1 MLKSFFKKP
10 QVVPLAAASDTV
22 LANKLILEGNQ
33 FEDAGQLARACALY
47 RQAISSAPHFAKG
60 YLNLGIA
67 LAASSDASGAAHA
80 YEEVLRIEPDNP
92 YGNYNFARLTYLSR
106 DLAKTEVL
114 LQRSLLTKPDF
125 FEALVLLSS
134 VLEETARMAPALE
147 ALTKALRLKPD
158 SRGAWT
164 NQAALLLKLD
174 KPEDAEKAA
183 RCALDIDPLDV
194 QALQILASILRSL
207 GFNDEASLTLKA
219 ALRIQPEKFDLQST
233 ELFLLNFDEKLL
245 AEEIFQRHAAFGAR
259 MEAAFP
265 VRFKTRRDTAI
276 LERRLR
282 IGYVSGDFNSHPVA
296 QFMLPVLEHHDHN
309 AFEIFCYSCGSRRD
323 AVTEKISGLCSRWAD
338 VSTLSDRQLADTI
351 YQDGIDILVDL
362 SGHSGSVK
370 LAVFSERPAAIQATW
385 LGYLNTS
392 GLSRM
397 DYRICDAR
405 TDPEEWSGKF
415 HTEKLIY
422 LPASQWC
429 YRPVIDIHHAT
440 NAPVQRNG
448 HVTFGSFNSGLKI
461 STPMCRRWAEIL
473 VAVPGSRLLIA
484 DVKSERK
491 QEAIKHQMR
500 QFGVSIDCIQ
510 FMPRMDL
517 PDYFRLY
524 NSVDIALDTCPYGG
538 GTTTFDALWMGVP
551 VVTARGNTPVS
562 RSAASILAALSL
574 TEWIAPSIDDYV
586 RTAVQRA
593 SDAGAIQSLRQ
604 SLRPLLMR
612 SPLTDERTFVKDL
625 ETCYLTMWANFC
637 ATGSLASL

>member
-1 MLKSFFKKP
+1 MLRSFFKKP
-10 QVVPLAAASDTV
+10 LAIPLAAASDTE

-47 RQAISSAPHFAKG
+47 RQAISSSPRFAKG

-67 LAASSDASGAAHA
+67 LAASGDASGAANA
-80 YEEVLRIEPDNP
+80 YEEVLRIEPDNA

-106 DLAKTEVL
+106 DLAKTEAL

-134 VLEETARMAPALE
+134 VLEETARMVPALE
-147 ALTKALRLKPD
+147 ALTKALQLKPD
-158 SRGAWT
+158 SGGAWT
-164 NQAALLLKLD
+164 NQAVLLLKLD

-183 RCALDIDPLDV
+183 RCALTIDPLDV

-207 GFNDEASLTLKA
+207 GFNDEASLTLNA

-233 ELFLLNFDEKLL
+233 ELFLLNFDEKLP

-282 IGYVSGDFNSHPVA
+282 VGYVSGDFNSHPVA
-296 QFMLPVLEHHDHN
+296 QFMLPVLERHDHN
-309 AFEIFCYSCGSRRD
+309 AFEIFCYSCGSRKD
-323 AVTEKISGLCSRWAD
+323 AVTEKISSLCNRWTD

-351 YQDGIDILVDL
+351 HQDGIDILVDL

-415 HTEKLIY
+415 HTEKLIH

-429 YRPVIDIHHAT
+429 YRPVMDMHHAT
-440 NAPVQRNG
+440 SAPVQRNG

-491 QEAIKHQMR
+491 QEAIKFQMR
-500 QFGVSIDCIQ
+500 QFGASIDCIQ

-517 PDYFRLY
+517 PDYFKLY
-524 NSVDIALDTCPYGG
+524 NSVDIALDTSPYGG

-551 VVTARGNTPVS
+551 VVTAKGNTPVS
-562 RSAASILAALSL
+562 RSAASILEALNL

-593 SDAGAIQSLRQ
+593 SDPAAIQSLRQ
-604 SLRPLLMR
+604 SLRPLLMD
-612 SPLTDERTFVKDL
+612 SPLTDEKTFVKDL
-625 ETCYLTMWANFC
+625 EARYVAMWANFC
-637 ATGSLASL
+637 ASGSPSSR